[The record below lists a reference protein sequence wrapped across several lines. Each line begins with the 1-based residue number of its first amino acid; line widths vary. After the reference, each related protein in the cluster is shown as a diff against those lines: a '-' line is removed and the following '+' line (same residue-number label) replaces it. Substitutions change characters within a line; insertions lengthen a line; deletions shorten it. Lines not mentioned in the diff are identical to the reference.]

1 MARRPSS
8 AIHSSSSSQLGRDL
22 PALGELLLREQA
34 GLDPLGELDLH
45 LGVEERHL
53 ADLLEV
59 VLHGVGGGAGHHHLL
74 LGLVGV
80 VGLGDHET
88 GRRLLLVL
96 DDRGVGGDGLLE
108 LLVRQVGEHLLAV
121 GAHDDLRG
129 GVSRR
134 GRRRCHG
141 RLVGRLGRGLLR
153 RLGLRGRLGRGLLRR
168 GLRRLGRR
176 RLLRGRGRDRA
187 HAHRHGDGDAEAGQV
202 RHQRLEVT
210 RLDASL
216 LGRPTYV
223 VGGHA
228 AGGLRLRDEGLDGG
242 VREHAR
248 WRSLARVR
256 GHEHLSSKGFGAR
269 QGPLS
274 SRAALRILPRT
285 WWQPRTAGPS
295 HVTTSIASWRT

>member
-1 MARRPSS
+1 MSS
-8 AIHSSSSSQLGRDL
+8 ASETTNPDDASFSSSTIDGSVATAFSNSSSGRSGSTFL
-22 PALGELLLREQA
+22 PSGPTTTSACR
-34 GLDPLGELDLH
+34 
-45 LGVEERHL
+45 
-53 ADLLEV
+53 
-59 VLHGVGGGAGHHHLL
+59 
-74 LGLVGV
+74 
-80 VGLGDHET
+80 
-88 GRRLLLVL
+88 
-96 DDRGVGGDGLLE
+96 
-108 LLVRQVGEHLLAV
+108 
-121 GAHDDLRG
+121 
-129 GVSRR
+129 RR
-134 GRRRCHG
+134 GRRLGRG

-153 RLGLRGRLGRGLLRR
+153 RLGLRCRLGRGLLGR

-210 RLDASL
+210 RLDAGL

-256 GHEHLSSKGFGAR
+256 GHEHLSSRGFGAR

-295 HVTTSIASWRT
+295 RVHDVDGLLADMKFLWCAGHRTKTPCAWFSCTYSRERRSG